1 MNASL
6 AEASPNVSRGRRDER
21 SALSAARFAAIMI
34 LTMATNAHDL
44 ERLSFTIEK
53 PLLQKM
59 EKLMKRGKFTNR
71 SEFIRDLIRSR
82 LVEDEWEHDE
92 EAVGTVTLIYN
103 HETRQLS
110 DKLTALQHE
119 HHHAVLATTHIHLDH
134 DLCAEM
140 IMCKGKSRVLR
151 ELSDMLGQQK
161 GVLHAKLTMSSTGKH
176 LK

>member
-1 MNASL
+1 
-6 AEASPNVSRGRRDER
+6 
-21 SALSAARFAAIMI
+21 
-34 LTMATNAHDL
+34 MATQTHEL

-92 EAVGTVTLIYN
+92 EAVGTITLIYN
-103 HETRQLS
+103 HDTRQLS